1 MRGHSERVA
10 TLAAKLAHAAG
21 WTPERST
28 MLREA
33 ALVHDVGKV
42 GLPERLLASRA
53 ELTPAERELV
63 SEHVEL
69 AVRIVE
75 DVLAPE
81 QVDWIRSHHERPD
94 GQGYPRGL
102 KASEIPEGA
111 ALLAVA
117 DAWEAMRSGRAY
129 RPAKSPDAALAEC
142 AGLMGIQFT
151 RTAIGALMHL
161 HALGDLDDGHDRLLS
176 GSTDPSA
183 WPGSPDPA
191 R

>member
-1 MRGHSERVA
+1 M
-10 TLAAKLAHAAG
+10 
-21 WTPERST
+21 

-42 GLPERLLASRA
+42 GLPERLLAGERK
-53 ELTPAERELV
+53 LTAAERELV
-63 SEHVEL
+63 VEHVEL

-102 KASEIPEGA
+102 NATEIPEGA

-142 AGLMGIQFT
+142 AELTGIQFT
-151 RTAIGALMHL
+151 RTAIGALMRL
-161 HALGDLDDGHDRLLS
+161 HAEGDLDDDRERLLS
-176 GSTDPSA
+176 GSPDPRA
-183 WPGSPDPA
+183 WPRSPDPA
-191 R
+191 G